1 MKDLEFATAME
12 YDIKE
17 FDEIRPYEAG
27 EMQQAFNDL
36 LSDRQFSM
44 VLKGFAPWLPKGI
57 RNGFLKLLF
66 TGVKTPLDFQK
77 RFMKPVVNWIIR
89 KHTDG
94 CTFDDTNLE
103 CRTESGE
110 CRMEKRYTFLSNHR
124 DIVLDSAFLDVKLV
138 AAGYPTTVEIGIG
151 DNLLIYPWIKRLVR
165 MNKAFTVR
173 RGLTAHEMMRSS
185 QLMSRYIHYAV
196 TEKQENIW
204 IAQREGRAKDSS
216 DHTQDAVL
224 KMLAMG
230 GELRELNICPLT
242 ISYEFDPCDY
252 LKAQEFQQKRD
263 NPAFKKSRQDDLD
276 NMKTGIFGYKG
287 RVHYHCGTP
296 INQWLAELD
305 GLPRNEYFQQLS
317 KRIDQEI
324 HAGYRLYPCNYI
336 ALDKLEGTT
345 AYADHYTQK
354 DVERFELYLS
364 AQLAKI
370 NIPNK
375 DEDFLRERMLTM
387 YANPVRNY
395 LCATL
400 VNSEK

>member
-1 MKDLEFATAME
+1 MK
-12 YDIKE
+12 
-17 FDEIRPYEAG
+17 
-27 EMQQAFNDL
+27 QAFNDL
-36 LSDRQFSM
+36 LNDRQFSTIM
-44 VLKGFAPWLPKGI
+44 KGFAPWLPKGL
-57 RNGFLKLLF
+57 RNGLLRLAF

-77 RFMKPVVNWIIR
+77 RFMKPIVKWIIR

-94 CTFDDTNLE
+94 CTFDDSKLE
-103 CRTESGE
+103 CRTESVE
-110 CRMEKRYTFLSNHR
+110 FATAQPSSAAPTSVENSKLYTLNSKLEKRYTFMSNHR

-138 AAGYPTTVEIGIG
+138 EAGYPTTVEIGIG

-196 TEKQENIW
+196 TEKKENIW

-287 RVHYHCGTP
+287 RVHYRCGTP

-317 KRIDQEI
+317 QRIDQEI

-336 ALDKLEGTT
+336 ALDRLEGTST
-345 AYADHYTQK
+345 YADQYTSK
-354 DVERFELYLS
+354 DIERFDKYL
-364 AQLAKI
+364 AGQLAKI
-370 NIPNK
+370 SIPNK
-375 DEDFLRERMLTM
+375 DEAFLRERMLTM

-395 LCATL
+395 LKTK
-400 VNSEK
+400 V

>member
-1 MKDLEFATAME
+1 ME
-12 YDIKE
+12 YDIKD
-17 FDEIRPYEAG
+17 FDEIRPYKSG

-57 RNGFLKLLF
+57 RNGFLKLAF
-66 TGVKTPLDFQK
+66 MGIKTPLDFQK
-77 RFMKPVVNWIIR
+77 RFMKPVVWHIIH

-94 CTFDDTNLE
+94 CTFDDSLLSADKTQ
-103 CRTESGE
+103 
-110 CRMEKRYTFLSNHR
+110 RYTFLSNHR
-124 DIVLDSAFLDVKLV
+124 DIVLDSAFLDVLLI
-138 AAGYPTTVEIGIG
+138 AAGHPTTVEIGIG

-196 TEKQENIW
+196 TEKKENIW

-296 INQWLAELD
+296 INQWLSELD

-324 HAGYRLYPCNYI
+324 HSGYRLYPCNYI
-336 ALDKLEGTT
+336 ALDQLEGTSAHTDQYT
-345 AYADHYTQK
+345 AK
-354 DVERFELYLS
+354 DVERFEKYL
-364 AQLAKI
+364 AGQLAKI

-375 DEDFLRERMLTM
+375 DEAFLRERMLTM

-395 LCATL
+395 INASLA
-400 VNSEK
+400 NNE